1 MLCSLVVVGIT
12 PLLSI
17 ATTILESNE
26 ASKVSLYMEIR
37 MEIQ

>member
-1 MLCSLVVVGIT
+1 MLLIGGGSGIT

-26 ASKVSLYMEIR
+26 ASKVLLGIWK
-37 MEIQ
+37 